1 MTLLDNSTLVISGG
15 NYYTHDTLGTTA
27 PEDLTTIPAGFD
39 NLGHTDLEDVI
50 AFATEGGEA
59 TTLGTLQ
66 KRTLRTTYSNR
77 IDTFTF
83 NLQQFDEDSLKLYY
97 GSNMA
102 ELNVGSIWRTVPD
115 SPEITV
121 RTFLAIFSD
130 GNKRFGIYAPAA
142 EIYRADDAEFTSDE
156 LAGLPIQIKPL
167 NFSTNTWKVA
177 LTPLGA

>member
-1 MTLLDNSTLVISGG
+1 MTLLDSATLVISGG
-15 NYYTHDTLGTTA
+15 NYFTATVGTAEPT
-27 PEDLTTIPAGFD
+27 DLSAAIPVAWT

-50 AFATEGGEA
+50 AFASEGGEA

-83 NLQQFDEDSLKLYY
+83 NLQQFDAASLKLYY

-102 ELNVGSIWRTVPD
+102 EMDTGSIWQTVPD
-115 SPEITV
+115 NPDITTV
-121 RTFLAIFSD
+121 AFLAVFTD
-130 GNKRFGIYAPAA
+130 GSKKFGIYAPAA
-142 EIYRADDAEFTSDE
+142 EIYRADDAEFASDE

-167 NFSTNTWKVA
+167 NHSTNTWKIA
-177 LTPLGA
+177 LTPLT

>member
-1 MTLLDNSTLVISGG
+1 MTLNDNATLVIQGG
-15 NYYTHDTLGTTA
+15 NYFLHDTLGSAA
-27 PEDLTTIPAGFD
+27 PEDLATIAVGWE

-50 AFATEGGEA
+50 AFASEGGEA

-102 ELNVGSIWRTVPD
+102 ELATGSIWRTVPD

-121 RTFLAIFSD
+121 RAFLAVFTD
-130 GNKRFGIYAPAA
+130 GLSKFGIYAPAA
-142 EIYRADDAEFTSDE
+142 EVYRADDAEFASDE

-167 NFSTNTWKVA
+167 NFSTNDWKVA
-177 LTPLGA
+177 LTPLGV

>member
-1 MTLLDNSTLVISGG
+1 MALLDTATLVIAGG
-15 NYYTHDTLGTTA
+15 NFYTHDTVGTAA
-27 PEDLTTIPAGFD
+27 PTSLATVPAGWD

-50 AFATEGGEA
+50 AFASEGGEA
-59 TTLGTLQ
+59 TSLGTLQ

-102 ELNVGSIWRTVPD
+102 ELDTGSIWQTVPD

-121 RTFLAIFSD
+121 RAFLAIFTD
-130 GNKRFGIYAPAA
+130 GAKRFGIYAPAA

-156 LAGLPIQIKPL
+156 LAGLPIQVKPL
-167 NFSTNTWKVA
+167 NHSTNTWKIA
-177 LTPLGA
+177 LTPLS